1 MDDRILPNIK
11 KLLGME
17 ENYTAFDTD
26 ITLFINSAIGTLTQL
41 GIGPAEG
48 FAIEDATATW
58 TDFLGDDPRLN
69 SAKTYVFLRVRLV
82 FDPPSTS
89 FVINALTEQMKE
101 LEWRLNVQREGEAWV
116 DPRTIVTTDY
126 APATP

>member
-1 MDDRILPNIK
+1 MDDRILTTVK
-11 KLLGME
+11 KLLNME

-48 FAIEDATATW
+48 FEIADATATW

-69 SAKTYVFLRVRLV
+69 SAKTYVYLRVRLV

-126 APATP
+126 VPATP